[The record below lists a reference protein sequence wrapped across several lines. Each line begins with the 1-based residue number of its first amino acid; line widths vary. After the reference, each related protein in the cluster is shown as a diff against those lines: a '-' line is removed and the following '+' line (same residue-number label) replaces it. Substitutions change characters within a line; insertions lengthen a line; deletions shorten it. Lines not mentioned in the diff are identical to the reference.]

1 MTGANTTAT
10 SDESLDDDISMDESS
25 EDEKET
31 IQIRKKPKTSFS
43 SAVQSNNSKSKEYE
57 ESHNQQR
64 LFNKYVR
71 ENVETRL
78 GKEFLLLHE
87 IQEIDHDV
95 MESIKKDALEM
106 YPPINIRP
114 RRAWHLAKASLR
126 CRRRSLRRQKEKQI
140 LTNTS
145 ADNPQLGTILET
157 NNPVN
162 NNNNNPNNNNNG
174 ANTIT
179 NNNGTGVA
187 GSLQG
192 VVIANGSDGVSQ
204 PVQTVIRL

>member
-1 MTGANTTAT
+1 
-10 SDESLDDDISMDESS
+10 
-25 EDEKET
+25 
-31 IQIRKKPKTSFS
+31 
-43 SAVQSNNSKSKEYE
+43 
-57 ESHNQQR
+57 
-64 LFNKYVR
+64 
-71 ENVETRL
+71 
-78 GKEFLLLHE
+78 
-87 IQEIDHDV
+87 
-95 MESIKKDALEM
+95 M

-145 ADNPQLGTILET
+145 ADNPHLGTINET
-157 NNPVN
+157 NNPTIN
-162 NNNNNPNNNNNG
+162 NNNNNTNTNG

-179 NNNGTGVA
+179 NNVDT

-192 VVIANGSDGVSQ
+192 VVIANGPSGVSQ